1 MAGIRSRI
9 ARPALVASGMA
20 EKLFSGLEVPY
31 GSSLWNFDGHR
42 VGGRWRVAV
51 RKAPAVLGSLVRG
64 GEESMKTF
72 FLLYRLLS
80 RMAEEGFVPLTR
92 INGGG
97 L

>member
-1 MAGIRSRI
+1 
-9 ARPALVASGMA
+9 
-20 EKLFSGLEVPY
+20 
-31 GSSLWNFDGHR
+31 
-42 VGGRWRVAV
+42 
-51 RKAPAVLGSLVRG
+51 
-64 GEESMKTF
+64 MKTF